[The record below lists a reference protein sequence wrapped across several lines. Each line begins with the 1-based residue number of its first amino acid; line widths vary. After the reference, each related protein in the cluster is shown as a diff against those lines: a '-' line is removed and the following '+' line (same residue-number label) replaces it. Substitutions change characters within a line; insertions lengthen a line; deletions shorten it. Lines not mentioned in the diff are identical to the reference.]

1 MYADVLNWSTVTGG
15 TLIAYN
21 GTVGSNEQWSFEY
34 AGNGDYY
41 IRSRHSGLYLQ
52 VMNTTDGTNV
62 QQHAFTG
69 NAEQRWRILP
79 YGAACETVAPKVPQG
94 LTAEAQTASVLLS
107 WNANTDKD
115 LEGYMVLRGNAD
127 AEDAQWQVI
136 GRQVKD
142 TAFVDNT
149 CEPGHTYLYKLKAI
163 DHSSNMS
170 KAGDEVQV
178 ELPEMAA
185 LVASYSMEGSLRD
198 TTINLMDAVSAGTIS
213 YASSSKKE
221 GTQSLVLNGQDAFLQ
236 LPAQVANQTCF
247 TIGAWV
253 YWKNTGAQWTR
264 IFDFGNGTDEY
275 MFLTPSN
282 GSQMRFVIK
291 HDGVE
296 QILSASRLQTGW
308 HHVVVS
314 LDESMQAV
322 LYVDGKQKGSK
333 QMTCTPAMLNLSRC
347 YVGKSQFSADPL
359 FKGNIDDLRIYNY
372 ALSAED
378 IAHWYQGEPI
388 TGIQGIEATS
398 PSSSSS
404 SSAAI
409 IQQQIYS
416 LNGALQDG
424 KRQGANIVKQ
434 IDAKGKV
441 ITRKVM
447 Y

>member
-1 MYADVLNWSTVTGG
+1 
-15 TLIAYN
+15 
-21 GTVGSNEQWSFEY
+21 
-34 AGNGDYY
+34 
-41 IRSRHSGLYLQ
+41 
-52 VMNTTDGTNV
+52 
-62 QQHAFTG
+62 
-69 NAEQRWRILP
+69 
-79 YGAACETVAPKVPQG
+79 
-94 LTAEAQTASVLLS
+94 
-107 WNANTDKD
+107 
-115 LEGYMVLRGNAD
+115 
-127 AEDAQWQVI
+127 
-136 GRQVKD
+136 
-142 TAFVDNT
+142 
-149 CEPGHTYLYKLKAI
+149 
-163 DHSSNMS
+163 
-170 KAGDEVQV
+170 
-178 ELPEMAA
+178 
-185 LVASYSMEGSLRD
+185 
-198 TTINLMDAVSAGTIS
+198 MDAVSAGTIS

-236 LPAQVANQTCF
+236 LPAQVGNQTCF

-359 FKGNIDDLRIYNY
+359 FRGNIDDLRIYSY

-388 TGIQGIEATS
+388 TGIQGIEANS

-416 LNGALQDG
+416 LNGALQDS
-424 KRQGANIVKQ
+424 KHQGVNIVKQ